1 MGRIRTIKP
10 DFWRDED
17 LSGLSEATH
26 MMAAALLNYADDE
39 GYFNANVGLIK
50 GECFPLREL
59 SVSIP
64 VSLQELSSVGYLRL
78 GDGPDGKKYGH
89 VVHFRDHQVI
99 SHPKPS
105 KIKDMEIVWE
115 ASSTLPVIVHEQSI
129 LNGMEGKGKERKKGG
144 ADAPTKYAFDGNVV
158 RVTTAQVDQWRKA
171 YPKVPDMMAELQRA
185 DDYYTETPP
194 KDGKWFFATSSWLAR
209 ANDGGRGKPK
219 IDPMFVPAGGG

>member
-10 DFWRDED
+10 GFWKDED
-17 LSGLSEATH
+17 LSGLPEATH
-26 MMAAALLNYADDE
+26 MLAAALLNYADDD
-39 GYFNANVGLIK
+39 GYFNANVGLVK
-50 GECFPLREL
+50 AECCPLREP

-64 VSLQELSSVGYLRL
+64 VSLQELSNAGYLRL
-78 GDGPDGKKYGH
+78 GTSSCGKQYGQI
-89 VVHFRDHQVI
+89 VHFREHQVI

-115 ASSTLPVIVHEQSI
+115 HSSSVPVAFHEESNQK
-129 LNGMEGKGKERKKGG
+129 GMEGKGKERKKGG
-144 ADAPTKYAFDGNVV
+144 AEAPTKYAFEGKIV
-158 RVTTAQVDQWRKA
+158 RVTKAQIDQWRKA

-194 KDGKWFFATSSWLAR
+194 KDGKWFFAVSSWLAR
-209 ANDGGRGKPK
+209 ANEGGRGKPK